1 MPILISILRLTLIMK
16 QLVFV
21 FLFLFPITK
30 LYAQSS
36 DKELILQV
44 LEDQR
49 LAWNRGDIEA
59 YMQGYVQSDSLLYV
73 GRTGPKYGW
82 KNTLENYKKSYPN
95 KQVMGYLSFDI
106 KDVKILS
113 PDHAFVLGA
122 WKLKREKDEPGGY
135 FTLIVKKINGEWKV
149 ISDHSS

>member
-1 MPILISILRLTLIMK
+1 MK
-16 QLVFV
+16 KLVFA
-21 FLFLFPITK
+21 FLFLFSMSN
-30 LYAQSS
+30 LFAQKS

-95 KQVMGYLSFDI
+95 KQAMGYLSFDI
-106 KDVKILS
+106 KDVKLLS
-113 PDHAFVLGA
+113 PDYAFVLGA
-122 WKLKREKDEPGGY
+122 WNLKREKDEPGGH